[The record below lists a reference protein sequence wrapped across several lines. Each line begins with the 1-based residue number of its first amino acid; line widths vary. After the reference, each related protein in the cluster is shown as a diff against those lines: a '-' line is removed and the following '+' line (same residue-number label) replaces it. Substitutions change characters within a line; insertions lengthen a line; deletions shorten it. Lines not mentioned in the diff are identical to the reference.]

1 MDSIRTGNVVMCI
14 LASSVAGFPATNVN
28 GDVTA
33 VRPGF
38 ILKCFDS

>member
-28 GDVTA
+28 G
-33 VRPGF
+33 G
-38 ILKCFDS
+38 CYCG